1 MWATRRTKAK
11 NEFDFQTKQIKISS
25 FFSCFDGRKPMK
37 RPQRRQASFIF
48 RPDLSGRSLYF
59 VNDTA
64 PKSALLDHF
73 TRRLVSNWRPRPSST
88 RLVWCWLGHIK
99 NGSKNMATDS
109 WSNPAAALA
118 ACRQSVSFS
127 SLSLSRF
134 PLSRAIRLVSWACSL
149 IPAGTIDN
157 K

>member
-11 NEFDFQTKQIKISS
+11 SESDFQTKQIKISS

-48 RPDLSGRSLYF
+48 RPDLSGHSLYF

-73 TRRLVSNWRPRPSST
+73 TRRLVSN
-88 RLVWCWLGHIK
+88 
-99 NGSKNMATDS
+99 
-109 WSNPAAALA
+109 
-118 ACRQSVSFS
+118 
-127 SLSLSRF
+127 
-134 PLSRAIRLVSWACSL
+134 
-149 IPAGTIDN
+149 
-157 K
+157 